1 MDKKARVALLSV
13 GSNTLLTVG
22 KFAAGTTMNSVAVL
36 SEALHSGIDLLASLM
51 AFASVRQSAKPADEQ
66 HQFGHGKFE
75 NMASVTEALLIALA
89 AGLIIWH
96 AVQKLL
102 HPAPVQALGLGAA
115 LMGASALVNLA
126 VSQVLM
132 KTARETD
139 SPALAADAWHLRTDV
154 YTSFGVFLG
163 IGIIHLTGRT
173 IVDPLIGILVALLI
187 LKAAFNL
194 TRESMFSL
202 LDVRLPE
209 AEEKAI
215 TEILDEFKDGYVE
228 YHDLRTRRAGGE
240 RHVDLHLVLP
250 YDTTVAQGNAL
261 VEKITTAIQNRLPRT
276 YVLISTDPCRVECEV
291 CRQECKPPEVHPVG
305 GNATENRRES

>member
-13 GSNTLLTVG
+13 VSNTVLTLG
-22 KFAAGTTMNSVAVL
+22 KFAAGISMNSVAVV

-75 NMASVTEALLIALA
+75 NIAGAAEALLIVLA

-96 AVQKLL
+96 AVRKLM
-102 HPAPVQALGLGAA
+102 HPEPVGTLGFGAA
-115 LMGASALVNLA
+115 VMGASALVNLV

-163 IGIIHLTGRT
+163 IGIIHLTGRV

-187 LKAAFNL
+187 LKAAFDL
-194 TRESMFSL
+194 IRESMCSL

-209 AEEKAI
+209 DEEKVI
-215 TEILDEFKDGYVE
+215 RQILDRFKNEYVE
-228 YHDLRTRRAGGE
+228 YHNLRTRRAGGE

-250 YDTTVAQGNAL
+250 YDTTLAEGNAL
-261 VEKITTAIQNRLPRT
+261 VEKIKTAIQDRLPRT
-276 YVLISTDPCRVECEV
+276 HVLISTDPCRVECEA
-291 CRQECKPPEVHPVG
+291 CRQECKPPDTPH
-305 GNATENRRES
+305 